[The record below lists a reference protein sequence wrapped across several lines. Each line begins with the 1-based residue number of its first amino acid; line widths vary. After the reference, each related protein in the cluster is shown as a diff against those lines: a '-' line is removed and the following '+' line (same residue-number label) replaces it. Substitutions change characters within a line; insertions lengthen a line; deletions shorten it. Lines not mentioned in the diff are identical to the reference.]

1 MLALMTEMYW
11 GMAIFFSAIFG
22 WQLMAAIFGH
32 IGGGEHVDA
41 ASAHDVTIAGHDFTA
56 AHHMHDGAVQGADTL
71 SSFKLL
77 SVRSVTAFGL
87 LFSWAGVLYQRQE
100 GAPTSGLVILYS
112 FLWGMAG
119 MLLTSVIFYFLSR
132 MVETG
137 TRRLATCLGQR
148 GTVYMD
154 IPAGGAGQVKT
165 LVSNQVSFISAR
177 AAGGEALKAGTPIIV
192 KRLLD
197 ASTVEVEK
205 AES

>member
-1 MLALMTEMYW
+1 MLALMTEVYW

-22 WQLMAAIFGH
+22 WQLLAAIFGH
-32 IGGGEHVDA
+32 IGGGEQVDA
-41 ASAHDVTIAGHDFTA
+41 PAAHDITIGGHDFTA
-56 AHHMHDGAVQGADTL
+56 AHQLHEGAVQGAETL

-87 LFSWAGVLYQRQE
+87 LFSWAGVLYHRQE
-100 GAPTSGLVILYS
+100 EAPTSGLVILYS

-119 MLLTSVIFYFLSR
+119 MILTSVIFFFLSR
-132 MVETG
+132 LVETG
-137 TRRLATCLGQR
+137 TRRLVTCVGQR

-154 IPAGGAGQVKT
+154 IPAGGSGQIKT
-165 LVSNQVSFISAR
+165 VVSNQVSFVSAR
-177 AAGGEALKAGTPIIV
+177 ATGGESLKAGTPIMV